1 MIYIASFIK
10 CMVKNSIFF
19 SAAERIWKARAKY
32 PNKRPGWAADS
43 RSAGVQESHNQFI
56 KIQKETRF
64 FFQKLTK
71 FVDITEQKVRKIVS
85 KFQNNRSQF
94 FIIIRCQEK

>member
-1 MIYIASFIK
+1 
-10 CMVKNSIFF
+10 
-19 SAAERIWKARAKY
+19 
-32 PNKRPGWAADS
+32 
-43 RSAGVQESHNQFI
+43 
-56 KIQKETRF
+56 
-64 FFQKLTK
+64 LTK